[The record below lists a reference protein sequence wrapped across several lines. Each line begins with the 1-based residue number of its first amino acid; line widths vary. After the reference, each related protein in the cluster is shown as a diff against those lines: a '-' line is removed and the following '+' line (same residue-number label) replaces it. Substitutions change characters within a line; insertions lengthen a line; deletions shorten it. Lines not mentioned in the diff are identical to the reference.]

1 MTDAE
6 ANPEDY
12 FVPTKI
18 AMANESIA
26 REVAECLNKAYP
38 GHAWAVRANVETG
51 LCQVYNLRLSGTWG
65 FVLHLDDLATDPS
78 MKLTIRAGGELLE
91 RYNLSRARL
100 KEDEYAD
107 VKFDFTGQ
115 GIQS

>member
-1 MTDAE
+1 MIDIDSE
-6 ANPEDY
+6 
-12 FVPTKI
+12 VPLNI

-65 FVLHLDDLATDPS
+65 FVLHLDKLLNDPG

-91 RYNLSRARL
+91 RYNLSRAKL
-100 KEDEYAD
+100 KEQEYAD
-107 VKFDFTGQ
+107 VKYDFKGDAVLF
-115 GIQS
+115 